1 MHEFVI
7 DKCELIEES
16 IRLVEVYTK
25 NILRPSD
32 FNNSEENLIRLDASM
47 MRLQSIGENIK
58 KIWKLE
64 PDFFDKILSFDTNNI
79 IRFRDFISHHYEKLD
94 TEIVFEI
101 CKNDIPDLKQRIQT
115 FLSNNNE
122 QSV

>member
-7 DKCELIEES
+7 DRCELIEES
-16 IRLVEVYTK
+16 IRHVELYTK
-25 NILRPSD
+25 NIFRPSD
-32 FNNSEENLIRLDASM
+32 FNSSEENLIKLDAAM

-58 KIWKLE
+58 KIYKLE
-64 PDFFDKILSFDTNNI
+64 PHFFEKVLSFDTNNI

-94 TEIVFEI
+94 TDIVFEI
-101 CKNDIPDLKQRIQT
+101 CKNDIPNLKQKIET

-122 QSV
+122 TV